1 MREVI
6 AAMFMKTALVLLLAL
21 VRYSSAAPMTTERI
35 MELVDFVNTAPLA
48 KLKASHFNTSYITDR
63 STTDKQKQGFVDSG
77 SLVSFTDKVT
87 GQQKDD
93 VLNAALFGQLA
104 AEYQY
109 NRETQT
115 VEWYNLYSDVME
127 KIGWVMQDF
136 EFQHY
141 QVSGGKFS
149 MDKVVIDIL
158 SAIATGNEIA
168 VAQEVLAALKNLADD
183 DGRIVL
189 FEHHS
194 YNNQAGNFQI
204 IPCSQDSSGQVVM
217 ALAGF
222 HFQAKK
228 STTKFLFFE
237 WDSDSIDI
245 YKSVQVVTLDQD
257 VYTVVRDSIVG
268 RLGDQAKTLVDN
280 IPIA

>member
-1 MREVI
+1 
-6 AAMFMKTALVLLLAL
+6 MFVKTAVVLVLAL
-21 VRYSSAAPMTTERI
+21 VGCSFAAPMTTERI
-35 MELVDFVNTAPLA
+35 MELVDFVNTIPLA
-48 KLKASHFNTSYITDR
+48 KPNYKASHFNTSYITDR
-63 STTDKQKQGFVDSG
+63 STTDNQKQGFVDSG
-77 SLVSFTDKVT
+77 SLVSFTDRVK

-115 VEWYNLYSDVME
+115 VEWYNYYSNVME

-136 EFQHY
+136 DFQHY
-141 QVSGGKFS
+141 QVNGGKFS

-158 SAIATGNEIA
+158 SAIATGNEIV

-204 IPCSQDSSGQVVM
+204 IPCNQDDSGQVVM

-228 STTKFLFFE
+228 DTTKFLFFE
-237 WDSDSIDI
+237 WDSDSVDI

-257 VYTVVRDSIVG
+257 VYTVVRSNIVQ
-268 RLGDQAKTLVDN
+268 RLGDQAKELVDN
-280 IPIA
+280 IPLA

>member
-1 MREVI
+1 MFLKI
-6 AAMFMKTALVLLLAL
+6 AVVLYFALVGCSL
-21 VRYSSAAPMTTERI
+21 AAPMTTEHI
-35 MELVDFVNTAPLA
+35 MELVDFINTIPLA
-48 KLKASHFNTSYITDR
+48 KPKASHFNVSYITDR
-63 STTDKQKQGFVDSG
+63 TTTDNQKQGFVDSG
-77 SLVSFTDKVT
+77 SLVSFTDRVK

-93 VLNAALFGQLA
+93 VLNAALFSQLA

-115 VEWYNLYSDVME
+115 VQWYNYYANVME

-136 EFQHY
+136 NFQRY

-149 MDKVVIDIL
+149 MDKVVIEIL

-168 VAQEVLAALKNLADD
+168 VAQEVLSALKNLADD

-204 IPCSQDSSGQVVM
+204 IPCNQDESGQVVM

-228 STTKFLFFE
+228 DTTKFLFFE
-237 WDSDSIDI
+237 WDSDSVDI
-245 YKSVQVVTLDQD
+245 YKSVQVVTLDEG
-257 VYTVVRDSIVG
+257 VYTAVRNNIVQ
-268 RLGDQAKTLVDN
+268 RLGDQAKQLVDN
-280 IPIA
+280 IPLA

>member
-1 MREVI
+1 
-6 AAMFMKTALVLLLAL
+6 MFAIKTAVVLFLAL
-21 VRYSSAAPMTTERI
+21 AGCSSAAPMTTERI
-35 MELVDFVNTAPLA
+35 MELVDFINTVPLA
-48 KLKASHFNTSYITDR
+48 KPKASNHYYNTSYVTDR
-63 STTDKQKQGFVDSG
+63 STTDNQKQGFVDSG
-77 SLVSFTDKVT
+77 SLVSFTNRVK

-115 VEWYNLYSDVME
+115 VQWYNYYSDVME

-158 SAIATGNEIA
+158 SAIATGDEIV
-168 VAQEVLAALKNLADD
+168 VATEVLSALKNLADD

-204 IPCSQDSSGQVVM
+204 IPCNQDDSGQVVM

-222 HFQAKK
+222 HFQAKQD
-228 STTKFLFFE
+228 TTKFLFFE
-237 WDSDSIDI
+237 WDSDSVDI
-245 YKSVQVVTLDQD
+245 YKSVQVVTLNQD
-257 VYTVVRDSIVG
+257 VYSAVRSSIVS

-280 IPIA
+280 IPLA